1 MNNYK
6 ITFTILLFTSLSVN
20 LLGQTKKYSFEVQKT
35 GKGEQSI
42 IFIPGFA
49 SSGEVWNE
57 TITKF
62 ENEYIC
68 YSLTMSGFAGAEPQI
83 NPNFKNWVNSI
94 SEFIKDNKINKPILI
109 GHSMGGGLALSVA
122 SDYPN
127 LISKIIVVDGLPCLQ
142 SLSNPSFKSKEEN
155 DCSSTVNQ
163 MMGMTNEQF
172 YQMQKI
178 SIPRLLED
186 STMHEKVLS
195 WSVKS
200 DRKTFAQMY
209 CDFWNTDL
217 REKIKSIECPSLILL
232 ESYFVN
238 LKPSIEEQY
247 KNLKNV
253 DLQFAN
259 KGLHFIMFDDKEW
272 YFRQL
277 TNNLKV
283 K

>member
-20 LLGQTKKYSFEVQKT
+20 LLGQTKKYSFEIQKT

-232 ESYFVN
+232 EPYFVN

-277 TNNLKV
+277 TNYLKV

>member
-20 LLGQTKKYSFEVQKT
+20 LLGQTKKYSFEIQKT

-62 ENEYIC
+62 ENDYIC
-68 YSLTMSGFAGAEPQI
+68 YSLTMSGFAGVEPQI
-83 NPNFKNWVNSI
+83 SPNFKNWVNSI

>member
-68 YSLTMSGFAGAEPQI
+68 YSLTMSGFAGVEPQI
-83 NPNFKNWVNSI
+83 SPNFKNWVNSI

>member
-68 YSLTMSGFAGAEPQI
+68 YSLTMSGFAGVEPQI
-83 NPNFKNWVNSI
+83 SPNFKNWVNSI

-163 MMGMTNEQF
+163 MMRMTNEQF